1 MFFKLKSLFLL
12 KLFMSFFTSF
22 SFGFFFQL
30 TSELL
35 IEWFDDGRLLLF
47 YKLGTV
53 FLKFIKE
60 SWSTCFH
67 SHKIFEGK
75 FVLYF
80 DNDVKLFTQ
89 LSQRFFSFFT
99 FFRYFSHLVF
109 LKLLD
114 LFDGVWWFFLKFK
127 FDESV
132 EINLVVVKILWIS
145 LHLFLKNSKIFS

>member
-1 MFFKLKSLFLL
+1 
-12 KLFMSFFTSF
+12 
-22 SFGFFFQL
+22 
-30 TSELL
+30 
-35 IEWFDDGRLLLF
+35 
-47 YKLGTV
+47 
-53 FLKFIKE
+53 
-60 SWSTCFH
+60 
-67 SHKIFEGK
+67 
-75 FVLYF
+75 LYF